1 MKRELEKSLKRYL
14 KRKVRITLGFVTAF
28 AIMGNVGLAAET
40 EGYIKAE
47 EALKGLGTVELPAS
61 ETITKDEGQTV
72 TITNEDG
79 NSLKIN
85 FGGFAYAAAN
95 GEVTLDKNLISSSV
109 GEYLKSAIENIRK
122 GEVSTENILEN
133 NGILNNAI
141 HDMDKFDEGKNN
153 GLIIGQYGQKIG
165 DKRTV
170 YNYGIIKVTA
180 EGQYINFAPNGAQA
194 YNYGFIFGNT
204 YIRNNSSFS
213 LLENYGLINGIQGIL
228 GGEQNKIDNYGVI
241 YSGKNGQ
248 GLGVYGDEKSLQRL
262 FLANNYGIIKI
273 ISISDIDAGQIISGY
288 SAKPQN
294 EKVVINSSLKN
305 YGLIDST
312 THGQYIYQG
321 ENNSAENYGVIK
333 VGEKGYAINVRNGV
347 NETNDIANNNSGVNY
362 GTVIKSSGTNVFSE
376 GVTNKGIVILDN
388 TVSDLNGYKFGDNKG
403 IVITEDG
410 TLLNG
415 DTVAE
420 YNQSSNIGNNFTAE
434 KTTAYVKGTDNKI
447 TEDLS
452 DKVIGTIVDT
462 NTKTPVF
469 KYGGENGE
477 LVLENT
483 VLTGY
488 FKENG
493 TLLDVGNNDLTLLG
507 DTKIVTSK
515 DNFSLTDVVA
525 LNIDGALKMV
535 GNAEVAGK
543 ITGDGSISGVA
554 QKGTFNIDLKEVLL
568 QNANGDEAAYL
579 GDNKNYTDIKYD
591 TLKTGLLTLD
601 FDTTEAKDDEGT
613 IENKIEFTDNLLI
626 EGKDGIAI
634 DGRGTT
640 DKNNTHLIFAS
651 LSQKDEA
658 GNIIESVKGDILL
671 GASDDTMEVNDNSA
685 FKYKIDLGAGTDTLV
700 LKHNADN
707 GSGHTQNEENTFNY
721 NVMNTENINLEGG
734 HWHIGDAHIGFDKLV
749 GKDGERNNVNIN
761 VMGIE
766 NKVAGELHV
775 DINSLGIGKGVESSL
790 DGIVDEGTDLTITAN
805 GGIKYIIGDNFNVY
819 QDNYTF
825 DTDYKLGKYENSE
838 GDLVETEIKGAVIF
852 DVTHK
857 NHEDGTVTVNLRV
870 KDASE
875 IAGLENYAAIYDTI
889 IKNIKG
895 NDKLKDAINYQEG
908 TGDLVKLITKADFQA
923 SAFYTTGYAVTK
935 DVTDMYMDTVES
947 FGRKAGAG
955 EWLAFGKYVSSD
967 TEFDGGSSS
976 RGYDG
981 DITGTV
987 GMLEYGVND
996 TTSYGVVFGKG
1007 DTKVDIT
1014 GGGNLD
1020 GDNTYIGGYV
1030 KHRTE
1035 GGIELLGN
1043 IGLTKSDLDAKFS
1056 TNDTVG
1062 GVNYNIISDG
1072 SSNADGLTL
1081 SVKAKKPYSISE
1093 TLRVEPMLGA
1103 RYTFINQDAVE
1114 SSDRNFRI
1122 DERDVTVLEGI
1133 AGADLVKDF
1142 SVANGKLSLK
1152 TGVEVSLLSVSD
1164 SDDARYKLYTDTV
1177 QIVNEEEIADSKVSA
1192 HVGFGYEHENGIGV
1206 DANYKFIWTDKGD
1219 SSRAE
1224 VGLSYRF

>member
-28 AIMGNVGLAAET
+28 AIMGNVGLAVET
-40 EGYIKAE
+40 EDYIKAE

-61 ETITKDEGQTV
+61 EIITKDGGQKV

-85 FGGFAYAAAN
+85 FEGFAYSNAN
-95 GEVTLDKNLISSSV
+95 REVTLDKSLISSSV
-109 GEYLKSAIENIRK
+109 GEYLKLAIENIK
-122 GEVSTENILEN
+122 EGEVGSSTILEN
-133 NGILNNAI
+133 NGILNNVI
-141 HDMDKFDEGKNN
+141 QTGNSINN
-153 GLIIGQYGQKIG
+153 GLLIGQYGQRIGSNQVAYNYGMISSNTDGQYINAATNGKMYNGGIIFGNQTIQNGSNFSLIENKGLIVGIQKMLGGDSNKII
-165 DKRTV
+165 
-170 YNYGIIKVTA
+170 NYGIISSSTNSQILLADSKDATLM
-180 EGQYINFAPNGAQA
+180 
-194 YNYGFIFGNT
+194 
-204 YIRNNSSFS
+204 RNS
-213 LLENYGLINGIQGIL
+213 EAI
-228 GGEQNKIDNYGVI
+228 
-241 YSGKNGQ
+241 
-248 GLGVYGDEKSLQRL
+248 
-262 FLANNYGIIKI
+262 NYGILKTT
-273 ISISDIDAGQIISGY
+273 STSSSNAGQIISAY
-288 SAKPQN
+288 RATASE
-294 EKVVINSSLKN
+294 EKVFINSSLKN

-333 VGEKGYAINVRNGV
+333 VGENGYAINVRNGV
-347 NETNDIANNNSGVNY
+347 NGDKDIANNNSGVNY

-410 TLLNG
+410 TLLNT
-415 DTVAE
+415 DKVAE
-420 YNQSSNIGNNFTAE
+420 YSQSSNIGNIFTAE
-434 KTTAYVKGTDNKI
+434 KTTAYVKGTNNKI
-447 TEDLS
+447 TENLS
-452 DKVIGTIVDT
+452 DKVIGTVVDT
-462 NTKTPVF
+462 NTETPVF
-469 KYGGENGE
+469 KYEGENGK

-488 FKENG
+488 FKGNG
-493 TLLDVGNNDLTLLG
+493 TLLNVGNNDLTLLG

-515 DNFSLTDVVA
+515 DDFTLTDVVA
-525 LNIDGALKMV
+525 LNIDGTLKMV

-568 QNANGDEAAYL
+568 QNANGDEADYL

-640 DKNNTHLIFAS
+640 AGNDTHLIFAS

-685 FKYKIDLGAGTDTLV
+685 FKYKIDLGEGADTLV
-700 LKHNADN
+700 LKHANEDDTE
-707 GSGHTQNEENTFNY
+707 HKKTEENTFNY
-721 NVMNTENINLEGG
+721 TVMNTENINLVGG
-734 HWHIGDAHIGFDKLV
+734 HWHIEDAHIGFD
-749 GKDGERNNVNIN
+749 ETNNRNGDNQVNIN
-761 VMGIE
+761 ILGRE
-766 NKVAGELHV
+766 DGTKAGELHV
-775 DINSLGIGKGVESSL
+775 EINSLGIEQGVESSL

-805 GGIKYIIGDNFNVY
+805 GGIKYVVGDNFNVY

-825 DTDYKLGKYENSE
+825 DTDYKLGSYENSE
-838 GDLVETEIKGAVIF
+838 GKSVETEIKGAVIF
-852 DVTHK
+852 DVTHET
-857 NHEDGTVTVNLRV
+857 HDGTVTVNLRV

-875 IAGLENYAAIYDTI
+875 FGLEKYTAIYDTVLANLTQN
-889 IKNIKG
+889 KE
-895 NDKLKDAINYQEG
+895 LTDAINYYNDTKFVDMIKG
-908 TGDLVKLITKADFQA
+908 TDNKA

-955 EWLAFGKYVSSD
+955 EWLAFGKYLSSD

-1007 DTKVDIT
+1007 DTEIDIT
-1014 GGGNLD
+1014 GGGKLD

-1030 KHRTE
+1030 KHTTE

-1043 IGLTKSDLDAKFS
+1043 IGFTKSDLDAKFKS
-1056 TNDTVG
+1056 FTPVG
-1062 GVNYNIISDG
+1062 DVDYSMISDG
-1072 SSNADGLTL
+1072 SSDADAITL
-1081 SVKAKKPYSISE
+1081 SLKAKKPYSISE

-1103 RYTFINQDAVE
+1103 RYTLINQDAVE
-1114 SSDRNFRI
+1114 SSDMNFRI
-1122 DERDVTVLEGI
+1122 DARDVTVLEGM

-1142 SVANGKLSLK
+1142 SVASGKLSLK

-1164 SDDARYKLYTDTV
+1164 SDDARYTLYGNE
-1177 QIVNEEEIADSKVSA
+1177 IALVNEEEIADSKVSA
-1192 HVGFGYEHENGIGV
+1192 HVGFGYEHENGVGV
-1206 DANYKFIWTDKGD
+1206 DARYKFIWTDKGD
-1219 SSRAE
+1219 SNRAE